1 MPQALFG
8 AYYSQWQG
16 EACLVVDIM
25 VRPWQGLPFSV
36 ILPPRSQLRID
47 MSTKWLSITTM
58 NHVMDVRALP
68 LAIE

>member
-16 EACLVVDIM
+16 EACLVADIM

-36 ILPPRSQLRID
+36 ILPPCQLRID
-47 MSTKWLSITTM
+47 VSTKWLSITTM
-58 NHVMDVRALP
+58 NYVMDVKALP
-68 LAIE
+68 LTI